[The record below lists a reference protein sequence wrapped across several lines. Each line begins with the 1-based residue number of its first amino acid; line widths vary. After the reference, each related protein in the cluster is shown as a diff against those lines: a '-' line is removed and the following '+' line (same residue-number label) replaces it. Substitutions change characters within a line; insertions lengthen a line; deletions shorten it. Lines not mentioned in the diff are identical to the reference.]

1 MATKSI
7 QQVVLT
13 NFKKHKH
20 LALQIKG
27 DSFMLIGGNGAGK
40 STVLQ
45 AIDHMISERLDIN
58 SKGEVVHTD
67 VPLPDNAVS
76 DGESDGE
83 IEILLA
89 ASGDNYRVRRKF
101 TKSKLG
107 RYELHKDAGNGRFDA
122 LVPAKDRFDE
132 IFGNVLDL
140 SPLIDMSGAEQLKLI
155 QSVVSKDG
163 EVSKKL
169 EQVKAEVK
177 RLREERLLTGR
188 SKKDAEAKLLDQDF
202 RALVNYVGETPTD
215 LAEIEKKRLDV
226 TELNKSLREIVAVN
240 DAADRYIFTLRGIV
254 VKDEEIN
261 KGLQDLIKLFEAK
274 KQDIS
279 DLERQIETADDA
291 NKKVDEELAAAR
303 LRNTKIEKSKEFAN
317 NKQLIADLE
326 KEYKDYTDQIK
337 EHLQSTSA
345 ILTQL
350 GLGEIYE
357 GLSLEYVIDEDDK
370 VEKEG
375 LFLRGMP
382 FNRRQQSYGEMVKIL
397 ILLSKAFNPDGF
409 NYVKIGDFNLLDE
422 TNQNEV
428 LAIAEANDIQLG
440 IEKVDSSKEIVLQLI
455 EK

>member
-27 DSFMLIGGNGAGK
+27 DSFLLMGGNGAGK

-45 AIDHMISERLDIN
+45 AIDHMIGEQLAIN
-58 SKGEVVHTD
+58 SKGEVIKTD
-67 VPLPDNAVS
+67 IPIPDNAVS
-76 DGESDGE
+76 DGETDGE

-89 ASGDNYRVRRKF
+89 ASGETYRVRRKF

-107 RYELHKDAGNGRFDA
+107 RYEMHRDLGNGRFDA
-122 LVPAKDRFDE
+122 ILPAKDRFDE

-155 QSVVSKDG
+155 QAVVAKDG
-163 EVSKKL
+163 DVSAAIENVKSKVKQLRDVRL
-169 EQVKAEVK
+169 E
-177 RLREERLLTGR
+177 TGR

-202 RALVNYVGETPTD
+202 RALVNYVGEIPTP
-215 LAEIEKKRLDV
+215 LAEIEAKYLDV
-226 TELNKSLREIVAVN
+226 TELNKKLLDISRVN
-240 DAADRYIFTLRGIV
+240 NAADGHIQTLRGIV

-261 KGLQDLIKLFEAK
+261 AGLLSVIALFEAK
-274 KQDIS
+274 KQDTTEI
-279 DLERQIETADDA
+279 EKQIESADDV
-291 NKKVDEELAAAR
+291 NKAIDVEMREAR
-303 LRNTKIEKSKEFAN
+303 DRNAKIEKSKDFAN

-350 GLGEIYE
+350 GLGDIYE
-357 GLSLEYVIDEDDK
+357 GLSLEYVMDEEGK

-375 LFLRGMP
+375 LFLRNLP

-397 ILLSKAFNPDGF
+397 IMLSKAFNPDGF

-422 TNQNEV
+422 KNQNEV

-440 IEKVDSSKEIVLQLI
+440 IEKVDNGKEIVLQLI
-455 EK
+455 ER

>member
-20 LALQIKG
+20 LALQIQG
-27 DSFMLIGGNGAGK
+27 DSFMLMGGNGAGK

-58 SKGEVVHTD
+58 SKGEVVRVD

-89 ASGDNYRVRRKF
+89 SSGETYRVRRKF

-155 QSVVSKDG
+155 QSVVGKDG

-169 EQVKAEVK
+169 EGVKAEVK

-202 RALVNYVGETPTD
+202 RALVNYVGETPTV
-215 LAEIEKKRLDV
+215 LAEIEAKYLDV
-226 TELNKSLREIVAVN
+226 TELNKKLLDISRVN
-240 DAADRYIFTLRGIV
+240 NAADGHIATLRGIV
-254 VKDEEIN
+254 VNDE
-261 KGLQDLIKLFEAK
+261 GIKIALHNVIELFEAK
-274 KQDIS
+274 KQDTK
-279 DLERQIETADDA
+279 DIENDIATADETNA
-291 NKKVDEELAAAR
+291 KVDIELDEAR
-303 LRNTKIEKSKEFAN
+303 TRNAKIEKSKDFAN

-350 GLGEIYE
+350 GLGDIYE
-357 GLSLEYVIDEDDK
+357 GLSLEYVMDEDGK

-375 LFLRGMP
+375 LFLRNLP

-397 ILLSKAFNPDGF
+397 IMLSKAFNPDGF

-422 TNQNEV
+422 KNQNEV

-440 IEKVDSSKEIVLQLI
+440 IEKVDNGKEIVLQLI
-455 EK
+455 ER